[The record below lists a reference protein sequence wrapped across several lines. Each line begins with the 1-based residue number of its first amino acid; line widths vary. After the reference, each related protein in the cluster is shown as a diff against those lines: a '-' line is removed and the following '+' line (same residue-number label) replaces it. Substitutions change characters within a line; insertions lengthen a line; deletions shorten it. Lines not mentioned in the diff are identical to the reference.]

1 MKSIETCLSKY
12 GYKYANQ
19 SDSVKEKIRNTFNE
33 NKDKKLKKIKEKIKN
48 TNMEKYG
55 KISNVEGNLRNGGKS
70 HGEDQIF
77 DDGYRQKR
85 HGTLP

>member
-1 MKSIETCLSKY
+1 MSKNEAVCREKTY
-12 GYKYANQ
+12 HKMEKI
-19 SDSVKEKIRNTFNE
+19 SVKPLRV
-33 NKDKKLKKIKEKIKN
+33 
-48 TNMEKYG
+48 MEKYG

-85 HGTLP
+85 HGALP